1 MVLHGRPALS
11 LAPDFLLDLADFV
24 LAVCTLQLFV
34 GTTPEPFR
42 VSGVCILPLDQ
53 YNDRCEK

>member
-1 MVLHGRPALS
+1 MISA
-11 LAPDFLLDLADFV
+11 APDFLLDLADFV

-34 GTTPEPFR
+34 GTAPETLR
-42 VSGVCILPLDQ
+42 VSGVGIFPLDQ